1 MAHTELLA
9 ATQKLLDAIG
19 AGNYASYSSMCAA
32 DCTSFEPETQGHLV
46 AGAAFHKHFFDLDA
60 ATPSSSKLPTQNIM
74 ASPHVRL
81 LGDNA
86 AVVSYVRITQRDG
99 QVSTAQ
105 ETRVWHRAAPSA
117 EALPNVRTSLVTDQ
131 DSTEALLAS
140 PDATLF
146 PFAPVQHEE

>member
-1 MAHTELLA
+1 MSADEAAVLA
-9 ATQKLLDAIG
+9 ATNALLSAVG
-19 AGNYASYSSMCAA
+19 AGDYPKYASLSSEDITCV
-32 DCTSFEPETQGHLV
+32 EPETQGHLV

-117 EALPNVRTSLVTDQ
+117 PWQHVHFHRSSL
-131 DSTEALLAS
+131 
-140 PDATLF
+140 
-146 PFAPVQHEE
+146 

>member
-1 MAHTELLA
+1 MRSSSTAHDMSEKELLA

-117 EALPNVRTSLVTDQ
+117 PWQHVHFHRSSL
-131 DSTEALLAS
+131 
-140 PDATLF
+140 
-146 PFAPVQHEE
+146 

>member
-1 MAHTELLA
+1 MRAQPTKMSEKELLA

-117 EALPNVRTSLVTDQ
+117 PWQHVHFHRSSL
-131 DSTEALLAS
+131 
-140 PDATLF
+140 
-146 PFAPVQHEE
+146 